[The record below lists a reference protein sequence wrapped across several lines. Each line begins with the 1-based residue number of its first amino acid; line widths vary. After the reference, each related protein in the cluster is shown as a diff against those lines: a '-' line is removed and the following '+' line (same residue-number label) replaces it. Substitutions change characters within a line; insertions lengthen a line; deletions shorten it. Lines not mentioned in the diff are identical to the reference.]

1 MASRLHT
8 MVQSELVTDLESRG
22 DHNGKF
28 CHSVSEFFDYLDY
41 GSKTS
46 GEVTESYQMQKHSIV
61 CVLFVQD

>member
-1 MASRLHT
+1 MTENNFKDLKFDLVTQDS
-8 MVQSELVTDLESRG
+8 QFESSELVSFSISYK
-22 DHNGKF
+22 H
-28 CHSVSEFFDYLDY
+28 Y